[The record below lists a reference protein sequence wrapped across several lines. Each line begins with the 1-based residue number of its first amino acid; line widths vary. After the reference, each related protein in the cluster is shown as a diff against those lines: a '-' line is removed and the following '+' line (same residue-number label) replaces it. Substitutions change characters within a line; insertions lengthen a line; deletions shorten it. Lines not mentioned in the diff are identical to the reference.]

1 MPPATR
7 EEAISETL
15 FGKTVR
21 DPFRWLED
29 ETAPEVQQWMNE
41 QDDYT
46 RKGLATLPNR
56 ETIEA
61 RIKELFYYDSIGAPT
76 HRNGRY
82 FYSRKHADKEKTI
95 VY

>member
-7 EEAISETL
+7 AEPISETL

-21 DPFRWLED
+21 DPFRWLEA

-46 RKGLATLPNR
+46 RAELAKLPNL
-56 ETIEA
+56 EAIEA
-61 RIKELFYYDSIGAPT
+61 RIK
-76 HRNGRY
+76 
-82 FYSRKHADKEKTI
+82 
-95 VY
+95 